1 MAMTFPPVN
10 RFGAFEVAGEA
21 EGGKGFRL
29 TGGVVLLGVSGD

>member
-10 RFGAFEVAGEA
+10 RLGAFDAEGEA

-29 TGGVVLLGVSGD
+29 TGGVVLLGVFGD